1 MPAPNAAPSSPADDP
16 LFVNSLAKGF
26 AVLHAFGE
34 SRRALGLTEIARLS
48 GLNMSAAQRF
58 THTLHALGYL
68 AREPNSRRYR
78 LSPRL
83 LDLSFLYQRASG
95 LAEIATPHL
104 VALGEASDETVQLV
118 ELDGAEVVYIARM
131 PRHQVRNP
139 AAVVGARM
147 PATCTSSGRAMLAR
161 LPEAEAAAIVAASE
175 PRALT
180 PETVTDR
187 KALLRR
193 IAQARRDGYC
203 IVEREC
209 WMSELSVAAPIL
221 DGAGRP
227 VAAVGVPVAARKWS
241 GAQVA
246 RRLAPLV
253 IETARAISR
262 TLGAPQAFVES

>member
-1 MPAPNAAPSSPADDP
+1 MQGNSAAASARADDP

-26 AVLHAFGE
+26 AVLRAFGE

-68 AREPNSRRYR
+68 AREPSSRRYR

-83 LDLSFLYQRASG
+83 LELSFLYQRASG

-118 ELDGAEVVYIARM
+118 ELDGPEVVYTLRM

-161 LPEAEAAAIVAASE
+161 LPESEAAAIVAASE
-175 PRALT
+175 RNALT
-180 PETVTDR
+180 PETVTEPE
-187 KALLRR
+187 ALMAR
-193 IAQARRDGYC
+193 IAQARRDGYS

-221 DGAGRP
+221 DGADRP
-227 VAAVGVPVAARKWS
+227 VAAVGVPVAVRRWT
-241 GAQVA
+241 GEQVR

-253 IETARAISR
+253 VETARAISR
-262 TLGAPQAFVES
+262 TLGAPQAFMES